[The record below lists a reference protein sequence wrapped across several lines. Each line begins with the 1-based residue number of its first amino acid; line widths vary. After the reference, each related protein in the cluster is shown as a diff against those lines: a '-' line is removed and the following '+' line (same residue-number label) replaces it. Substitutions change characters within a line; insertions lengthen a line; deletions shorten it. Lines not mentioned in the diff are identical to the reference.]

1 MMKNDLG
8 EIKTGMGDFA
18 VAIINRENI
27 ALELDGPGF
36 DSLAHIIHCV
46 TLDMGLNFSEP
57 QFLHP
62 ENGNNNTYLG
72 R

>member
-1 MMKNDLG
+1 
-8 EIKTGMGDFA
+8 MGDFA
-18 VAIINRENI
+18 VAIINREHSSGVGWTRI
-27 ALELDGPGF
+27 W
-36 DSLAHIIHCV
+36 SLSSITYCV